1 VFNILHFIVQKFA
14 QLSNKLNFVLKSKL
28 NMTNQSP
35 STFEFNPKILGH
47 NIKKSRRRMDNM
59 PQKELA
65 EMIGV
70 SRHTLIDYESGKRDI
85 PLRKLNMIA
94 KALNVSPIQLMGV
107 SPPPHNL
114 NNKQQEGDERT
125 YDKGIMSSEREMF
138 ETHIERLREHI
149 SALEKLASTCAMIKQ
164 ICEPNWPH

>member
-1 VFNILHFIVQKFA
+1 
-14 QLSNKLNFVLKSKL
+14 
-28 NMTNQSP
+28 
-35 STFEFNPKILGH
+35 
-47 NIKKSRRRMDNM
+47 MDNM

-107 SPPPHNL
+107 SPPPITSTIS
-114 NNKQQEGDERT
+114 NK
-125 YDKGIMSSEREMF
+125 KAMSAHTTRG
-138 ETHIERLREHI
+138 
-149 SALEKLASTCAMIKQ
+149 
-164 ICEPNWPH
+164 